1 MRATLVASL
10 LLGACARPAA
20 PAPAGPAIE
29 SMAEL
34 ALLMK
39 DDINPPFSRLSFLVF
54 HGDEVEAD
62 ADALR
67 AELETNAA
75 LLGQALARL
84 RALPS
89 VPTRTEE
96 GRAVFFTY
104 ADSVERATAQLGRAV
119 AAGEQA
125 QAAAQLERIADTC
138 NSCHHF
144 FRLQIEDAVVPRAAA
159 LDPVAAVATAARPV
173 QPR

>member
-1 MRATLVASL
+1 MRATLAASVL
-10 LLGACARPAA
+10 IGAQACAGPAA
-20 PAPAGPAIE
+20 PPPTGPAIA

-34 ALLMK
+34 AMLMK
-39 DDINPPFSRLSFLVF
+39 DDINPPFSRLSFLLF

-62 ADALR
+62 PDALR
-67 AELETNAA
+67 AELEDNAA

-84 RALPS
+84 RAMPT
-89 VPTRTEE
+89 VPTRTDE

-119 AAGEQA
+119 AAGERT

-144 FRLQIEDAVVPRAAA
+144 FRLQIEDAVVPRTAA
-159 LDPVAAVATAARPV
+159 LDLAAGPV